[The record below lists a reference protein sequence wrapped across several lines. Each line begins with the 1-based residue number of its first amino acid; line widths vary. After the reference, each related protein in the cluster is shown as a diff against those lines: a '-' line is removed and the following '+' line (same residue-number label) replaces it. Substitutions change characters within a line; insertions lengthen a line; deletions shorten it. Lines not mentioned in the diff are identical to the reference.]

1 MTKTPRP
8 KILESTTTSIPTGY
22 GKLYLTITEYE
33 DKSRPFE
40 IFCTVGKAGSSTQAK
55 AEAVGRLVSL
65 ALRHDIPLADIV
77 EQLIDIDGGNQIAW
91 KDTVVKS
98 IPDAV
103 GKVLKWKYLE

>member
-1 MTKTPRP
+1 MKTPRP
-8 KILESTTTSIPTGY
+8 KTLKSTTTSIPTGY
-22 GKLYLTITEYE
+22 GKLYLTITEHE
-33 DKSRPFE
+33 DLPFE

-65 ALRHDIPLADIV
+65 ALRHDIPLVDIV
-77 EQLIDIDGGNQIAW
+77 EQLIDINGGNQIAW

-103 GKVLKWKYLE
+103 GKVLKRRYLDG